1 MPLPW
6 QLECA
11 IHRIGKMFSQRSKQ
25 QGSIVFHPEIPSLTN
40 KISDACITL
49 IQNISRSEVFF
60 MEPFPIAIT
69 GRGMYYRSL
78 VFYSEEEVDGSLLV
92 GVWSWVRYQG
102 EVGSVT

>member
-1 MPLPW
+1 
-6 QLECA
+6 
-11 IHRIGKMFSQRSKQ
+11 
-25 QGSIVFHPEIPSLTN
+25 
-40 KISDACITL
+40 
-49 IQNISRSEVFF
+49 